1 MSETENV
8 TLIEMTVDVIA
19 AYISNNHIRATELPE
34 LISTVHASLT
44 GMGSAPMAEPEP
56 GKLVPHVSIRKSITD
71 DYLISQEN
79 GQRYQSLKKHL
90 TKHGLTPEQYRTKWG
105 LPVDYPMIAPAYAR
119 ERSKM
124 AKAYGFGK
132 IRRKD

>member
-1 MSETENV
+1 MSEAENA
-8 TLIEMTVDVIA
+8 TLIEMTAEVVA
-19 AYISNNHIRATELPE
+19 AYVTKNHVRAAELPE
-34 LISTVHASLT
+34 LISTVHASLA
-44 GMGSAPMAEPEP
+44 GMASTPVDEPET

-71 DYLISQEN
+71 DYLISLED

-105 LPVDYPMIAPAYAR
+105 LPRDYPMIAPAYAR
-119 ERSKM
+119 ARSEM

-132 IRRKD
+132 IRRKG